1 MRHPVDSVDIQRVL
15 RQFFVPI
22 LYMIYYLYILTCAR
36 FLCGLMRDQL
46 QGGYRPKDVWPG
58 VADPDP
64 GPVVW
69 VVIGSVSVFRKRLET
84 NPYFQKGRT
93 RNRIFNRG
101 RMRIRS
107 EYSG

>member
-1 MRHPVDSVDIQRVL
+1 
-15 RQFFVPI
+15 
-22 LYMIYYLYILTCAR
+22 MIYYLYILTCAR

-69 VVIGSVSVFRKRLET
+69 VVFGSGSGCLGRNRIRICFSKEVGDEPVYSKGSDPE
-84 NPYFQKGRT
+84 PYFQ
-93 RNRIFNRG
+93 
-101 RMRIRS
+101 
-107 EYSG
+107 